1 MAPKPDAVR
10 ELIDRHIAAW
20 CAKSGE
26 GVAASYTEDAVFSI
40 NRGEP
45 MVGHQDIAEMVKG
58 FCDEFPDVVLEL
70 DHSFI
75 AGDHAVYVWT
85 FKGHQTGTGKY
96 AEFQGWEEWELTDDC
111 RVSASL
117 GWYDAEDYERQLSG
131 DT

>member
-10 ELIDRHIAAW
+10 ALIDRHIAAW

-26 GVAASYTEDAVFSI
+26 GVAASYTEDAIFSI
-40 NRGEP
+40 NRGDP

-85 FKGHQTGTGKY
+85 FKGHQTGTGIY
-96 AEFQGWEEWELTDDC
+96 AEFRGWEEWELTDDC
-111 RVSASL
+111 LVKSSL
-117 GWYDAEDYERQLSG
+117 GWFDAEHYEKQLTG